1 MRISGVLNLSDDC
14 LTCFIFLN
22 KLDQPLFTSRPLF
35 PIININ
41 KHTLSSSLKNIWRRT
56 KKNNCSTLF
65 SFYYFSVINL
75 FLSRYLTNHPNFYS
89 FYLCNTILIC
99 LSVIE
104 GILVYSIRGHQKVI
118 YVNVFRSSLI

>member
-1 MRISGVLNLSDDC
+1 MTIVLLVLFSSINLTNHY
-14 LTCFIFLN
+14 LHLV
-22 KLDQPLFTSRPLF
+22 
-35 PIININ
+35 
-41 KHTLSSSLKNIWRRT
+41 LSSQLLTLTNTHYLVPSKNIWRRT